1 MIFNLY
7 PLFNIWPPIYPNFLE
22 KNKEVKTFMKF
33 IISSYSPNMIQANDF
48 SLDWH
53 SLSEEFQALIYDAY
67 SCVGH
72 EDIANA
78 INVAHNKE
86 PVHARIGDILLYAN
100 MERGVLK
107 FYCILIC
114 NSIRDL
120 VREEELLEEMI

>member
-1 MIFNLY
+1 
-7 PLFNIWPPIYPNFLE
+7 
-22 KNKEVKTFMKF
+22 MKF
-33 IISSYSPNMIQANDF
+33 IISSYSPNMIQTNDF

-53 SLSEEFQALIYDAY
+53 QLSEEEFQALLYDAY

-72 EDIANA
+72 EDIASA

-107 FYCILIC
+107 FYCILVC
-114 NSIRDL
+114 NSRRDL
-120 VREEELLEEMI
+120 IREEELYGEI